1 MNKLISYSIFWGIV
15 TLFSFFVIWGLVKGI
30 KHMFDAPGNS
40 ILTASLIVGFIICWG
55 VSFSFDPFNTVCGC
69 AAGLAVGASGLLF
82 YSLSFEKFFYAA
94 DNIVLFIGVTFI
106 AFLLSSI
113 FPILSCYFCIFH
125 NPMKQNI
132 SIITTYILNIVFVS
146 IILFTILVCYFLA
159 MIKKQG

>member
-15 TLFSFFVIWGLVKGI
+15 TLFSFFVIWGLIKGI

-106 AFLLSSI
+106 AFLLWRNKVPEFAKENKLPLSKTSRTLVI
-113 FPILSCYFCIFH
+113 EYIVIIIIL
-125 NPMKQNI
+125 P
-132 SIITTYILNIVFVS
+132 IITQFTQ
-146 IILFTILVCYFLA
+146 LF
-159 MIKKQG
+159 